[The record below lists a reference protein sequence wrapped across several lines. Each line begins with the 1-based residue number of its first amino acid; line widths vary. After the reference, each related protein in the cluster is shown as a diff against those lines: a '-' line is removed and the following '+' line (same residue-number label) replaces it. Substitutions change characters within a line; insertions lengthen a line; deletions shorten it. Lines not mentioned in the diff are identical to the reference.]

1 MVGGSDLS
9 ILVRIRSRVHVRSLV
24 CVCVVVNAP
33 CYALRK
39 GLVAA
44 ACPCHISDMMVLRKR
59 RDRVLYWYVSLK
71 LNYNANRGQYYN

>member
-1 MVGGSDLS
+1 MVGGSVLS
-9 ILVRIRSRVHVRSLV
+9 TLVRIRCRVHVRSLL
-24 CVCVVVNAP
+24 CVCVVFNAP
-33 CYALRK
+33 CYALRI

-44 ACPCHISDMMVLRKR
+44 ACPCHTSDIRVVRKG